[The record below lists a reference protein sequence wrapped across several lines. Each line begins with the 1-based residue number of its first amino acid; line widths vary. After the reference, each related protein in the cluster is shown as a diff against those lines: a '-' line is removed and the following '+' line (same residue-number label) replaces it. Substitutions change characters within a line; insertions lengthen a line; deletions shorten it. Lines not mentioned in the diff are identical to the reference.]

1 MATAVSSSTKIAT
14 ATAMLAAV
22 LVARTSRLTIFKP
35 HALRNP
41 GSPHL
46 QSTVS
51 LSRVEPPSPSSFPP
65 RLSLNH
71 DRHPSGDKNTT
82 HIPRESQGV
91 KADRTAQKLSS
102 LSNPRVHFRQYPPR
116 AVSASGIPRQFGGRS
131 MRRLVGPLS
140 AMLTQR
146 QGPNGERKKP
156 RHGGRDVMAGSISRG
171 LSPLVFS
178 FIFSVY
184 LLALVIVVLGH
195 GQRIIDQS

>member
-14 ATAMLAAV
+14 ATAMLAVV
-22 LVARTSRLTIFKP
+22 LVARTSRLTISKP

-71 DRHPSGDKNTT
+71 DRHPSGDKQKS
-82 HIPRESQGV
+82 HPMRESEGQGGQEST
-91 KADRTAQKLSS
+91 KAVFS
-102 LSNPRVHFRQYPPR
+102 LKSQSALPPISPPGGFCLWDSPTVR
-116 AVSASGIPRQFGGRS
+116 WSFYAAVGGPFVS
-131 MRRLVGPLS
+131 DAHTKTWAKRREKEAPS
-140 AMLTQR
+140 WW
-146 QGPNGERKKP
+146 ER
-156 RHGGRDVMAGSISRG
+156 RHGGFDLARAFSTRF
-171 LSPLVFS
+171 FS
-178 FIFSVY
+178 FIFSVD

>member
-14 ATAMLAAV
+14 ATAMLAVV
-22 LVARTSRLTIFKP
+22 LVARTSRLTISKP

-41 GSPHL
+41 GSPHF

-51 LSRVEPPSPSSFPP
+51 LSRVEPPSPSSFSP

-71 DRHPSGDKNTT
+71 DRHPSGDKKN
-82 HIPRESQGV
+82 HIPRESQRV
-91 KADRTAQKLSS
+91 KADRRAQKLSS
-102 LSNPRVHFRQYPPR
+102 LSNPRVHCRQYPRR

-146 QGPNGERKKP
+146 HGPNGERKKP

-171 LSPLVFS
+171 LSPLVFFLS
-178 FIFSVY
+178 YSALIFWFF
-184 LLALVIVVLGH
+184 LLLF
-195 GQRIIDQS
+195 

>member
-1 MATAVSSSTKIAT
+1 MATAVSSSTRIAT

-22 LVARTSRLTIFKP
+22 LVARTSRLTISKP

-41 GSPHL
+41 GSSHL

-71 DRHPSGDKNTT
+71 DHDRYPSGDKKQLT
-82 HIPRESQGV
+82 HHERVKGSRRTGEHKSCLLSQIPECIS
-91 KADRTAQKLSS
+91 A
-102 LSNPRVHFRQYPPR
+102 NIPPR

-171 LSPLVFS
+171 LSPLVFFFHTYS
-178 FIFSVY
+178 ALIFW
-184 LLALVIVVLGH
+184 LLLLLF
-195 GQRIIDQS
+195 